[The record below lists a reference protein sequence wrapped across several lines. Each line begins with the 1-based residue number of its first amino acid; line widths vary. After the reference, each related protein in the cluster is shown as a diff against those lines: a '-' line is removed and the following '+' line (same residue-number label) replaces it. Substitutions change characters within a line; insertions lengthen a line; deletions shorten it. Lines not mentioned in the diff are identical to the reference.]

1 MMPIFFLFCV
11 QINTLGHK
19 HLSKMVPGV
28 LYPESVLAVQY
39 LTDVPLDKNKLLK
52 LSKSAFQDFM
62 SANKISFSG
71 GHSKTIS

>member
-1 MMPIFFLFCV
+1 
-11 QINTLGHK
+11 
-19 HLSKMVPGV
+19 MVPGV

-39 LTDVPLDKNKLLK
+39 LTEVPLDKNKLLK

-62 SANKISFSG
+62 SANKIAFSG